1 MKKSIIIVILIGSLI
16 GLIFGQII
24 FKNYKGKEYLNET
37 GNIYYI
43 QYGVYT
49 SNEAA
54 LKNSSSLD
62 NYKIVENDDKYYVY
76 LGITSNYDIALKTQ
90 EMYKNMGIYSY
101 KIKEYDNTLKDLDNY
116 QDIKEVFKEIFQEQD
131 LSL

>member
-16 GLIFGQII
+16 GLLFGQII

-49 SNEAA
+49 SKEAA

-62 NYKIVENDDKYYVY
+62 NYKIVENDDKYSVY
-76 LGITSNYDIALKTQ
+76 LGITSNYDIALNVDYLGVETTA
-90 EMYKNMGIYSY
+90 E
-101 KIKEYDNTLKDLDNY
+101 LL
-116 QDIKEVFKEIFQEQD
+116 EQVIMKKK
-131 LSL
+131 